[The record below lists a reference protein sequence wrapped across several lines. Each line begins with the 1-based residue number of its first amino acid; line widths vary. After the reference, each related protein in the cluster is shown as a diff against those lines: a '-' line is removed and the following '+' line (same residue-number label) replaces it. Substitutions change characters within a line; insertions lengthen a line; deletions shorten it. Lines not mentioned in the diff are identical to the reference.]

1 MVNVV
6 IDVFDLSM
14 LNMWILCESFSVIA
28 IDALLCVM
36 NSHRKGVKS
45 ILMKLVKSK
54 FITSNNFIYSSRD
67 EHVHRNKPSFVIDI
81 PVIRNECALNC
92 FTNSI
97 PMYFFFQNFNTPSI
111 DVVKMKSVLKEDL
124 MQSMNSLCM

>member
-6 IDVFDLSM
+6 IDGLFNVFDLSM
-14 LNMWILCESFSVIA
+14 FNMCILCESFSVIA

-36 NSHRKGVKS
+36 NSHRNGVKS
-45 ILMKLVKSK
+45 ILMKLIKSK
-54 FITSNNFIYSSRD
+54 FITSNNLIYSSRD

-81 PVIRNECALNC
+81 PVMRNECALNC

-97 PMYFFFQNFNTPSI
+97 PMYFLPKF
-111 DVVKMKSVLKEDL
+111 
-124 MQSMNSLCM
+124 